1 MSRGRTP
8 TQWTEGE
15 HTQLALKELGGD
27 SPYWKRGGKTQ
38 KIFKRDG
45 NLVSGVPRR
54 PAGGRGQRLSP
65 FGINRHSP

>member
-8 TQWTEGE
+8 TQWMESE

-27 SPYWKRGGKTQ
+27 APYWKRGGKTQ
-38 KIFKRDG
+38 IFKRDG
-45 NLVSGVPRR
+45 NPVSGIPGG
-54 PAGGRGQRLSP
+54 PAAGRGRRLNP